1 MQRADSLE
9 KIEGKR
15 REWQRTRW
23 LDSIADSMDMN
34 LSRLQE
40 IVRASQVVLVVKN
53 PPANAGDARDVSS
66 IPKSGRSLGE
76 GNVNPLQYSYL
87 RNPMDMG
94 AWWATVHGG
103 HKESDMTEQ
112 HPQGCTPQNL
122 LHCVRCTVHSKQQAF
137 SVTHIN
143 THMCSVSVNNGVRSR
158 LIRSNS

>member
-1 MQRADSLE
+1 MSREHKGASLVAQV
-9 KIEGKR
+9 GKV
-15 REWQRTRW
+15 
-23 LDSIADSMDMN
+23 SAYN
-34 LSRLQE
+34 
-40 IVRASQVVLVVKN
+40 V
-53 PPANAGDARDVSS
+53 GDPDL
-66 IPKSGRSLGE
+66 IPGSGSFPGE
-76 GNVNPLQYSYL
+76 GNGNPLQHSCL
-87 RNPMDMG
+87 ENSMDRG
-94 AWWATVHGG
+94 VWQATVHGG